1 MSTESTHG
9 RGAGQDD
16 PQLREEAARLWRKA
30 ALVTPMSIRAVA
42 TLRIADHL
50 ADGPRTALELGEAV
64 GAEPGP
70 LEQVLR
76 HLVNEELFTL
86 EDGRFALTGTG
97 SALRTDHPWSRL
109 GWLTA
114 EGAIGRSDM
123 SLAELAS
130 ALRTGETAYTRYF
143 RSTFW
148 EDLSADP
155 DLAASFERLMGSRMV
170 EHAQIL
176 AGMYA
181 WGSLKDVVDVGGG
194 DGTLLGEL
202 LRRFPRLNGTV
213 LDLDGPARTARETF
227 RSAGLDDRGDAVAG
241 SFFDPLPAGRDAYLL
256 CWILHDWDDGS
267 ALEILRRCAEAA
279 GPAGRVL
286 VAEYGGDEPVTE
298 LDVRMLAYFNG
309 RERDVADLSALAA
322 EAGLCLADEHSRQAI
337 TLTEFTAGRPE

>member
-9 RGAGQDD
+9 RGAGEDD
-16 PQLREEAARLWRKA
+16 PQFREQAARLWRKA

-50 ADGPRTALELGEAV
+50 ADGPRTARELGEAV
-64 GAEPGP
+64 GAEPEP
-70 LEQVLR
+70 LERVLR
-76 HLVNEELFTL
+76 HLVDEELFTL
-86 EDGRFALTGTG
+86 EDDRFALTGTG

-114 EGAIGRSDM
+114 EGAIGRSDL

-155 DLAASFERLMGSRMV
+155 ELAASFERLMGSRMV
-170 EHAQIL
+170 EHARTL
-176 AGMYA
+176 AGMYGWA
-181 WGSLKDVVDVGGG
+181 SLKDIVDVGGG
-194 DGTLLGEL
+194 DGTLLSEF
-202 LRRFPRLNGTV
+202 LRRFPRLRGTV
-213 LDLDGPARTARETF
+213 LDLDGPARTAGETF
-227 RSAGLDDRGDAVAG
+227 RNAGLDDRADAVAG
-241 SFFDPLPAGRDAYLL
+241 SFFDPLPPGRDAYLL
-256 CWILHDWDDGS
+256 CWVLHDWDDDS

-279 GPAGRVL
+279 GDGGRVL
-286 VAEYGGDEPVTE
+286 VAEYGGGEPVTE

-309 RERDVADLSALAA
+309 RERDVAGLSALAA
-322 EAGLCLADEHSRQAI
+322 EAGLYLAGDHSLHGI
-337 TLTEFTAGRPE
+337 TLTEFTVGRPE